1 MGSIDSAV
9 SLLLAVTDLAA
20 VRAVTKAI
28 NANLP
33 KNGPL
38 GTSRPTYAQLTPRPQ
53 PHYTPTLQ
61 PRPAPRA
68 VVHPTPNFG
77 IGFGIGLTTYN
88 RSGYANPCCEKSASS
103 ETFVAWTMEQPRQ
116 TLSAGPFDAP
126 WKHLPPVCHP
136 ESQMKVNL
144 VRPRVDLIT
153 KGMLLDL
160 FA

>member
-38 GTSRPTYAQLTPRPQ
+38 GTSRPTYAQLTPRPR

-61 PRPAPRA
+61 PRPAPRE
-68 VVHPTPNFG
+68 VVHPTPN
-77 IGFGIGLTTYN
+77 FGIGLTTYN
-88 RSGYANPCCEKSASS
+88 RSGYANPCCEKLASS
-103 ETFVAWTMEQPRQ
+103 QPVDAWQMEEPRQ

-126 WKHLPPVCHP
+126 WKHLPPVSHP

-144 VRPRVDLIT
+144 VRPQVDLIT